1 MSPARRAC
9 AEGFKE
15 PRAETDMEFMD
26 PHGAKLLAARI
37 RAGVAIGTRIELVGD
52 LGEDSGLCPG
62 DRGVVHE
69 IGDTGHVVV
78 NWDRG
83 FTFEIDPERTQ
94 FRPLAA

>member
-1 MSPARRAC
+1 MA
-9 AEGFKE
+9 G
-15 PRAETDMEFMD
+15 ETDMEFMD

-37 RAGVAIGTRIELVGD
+37 RAGVSIGTRIELVGD
-52 LGEDSGLCPG
+52 VGEDSGLCAG
-62 DRGVVHE
+62 DRGVVRE
-69 IGDTGHVVV
+69 IDDTGLVVV